1 MTNYKEILFKHLDG
15 IVLIPTIIG
24 LKKVGLLKS
33 ILNKITFSLNE
44 INNNN
49 DFNVGYLN
57 ISLRTLRNCNLL
69 EFQENKYYLDSRYK
83 ITNNLKQIINN
94 SDYLEP
100 TLYLLSFYLKSK
112 LTSKDI
118 DDYLKSIKILIKIAT
133 NGQSESNKFNIY
145 LEGVLLGPI
154 LAKYTFE
161 NKINIINSKVEFI
174 TNNDKLTNSFN
185 LLLESLNITKNN
197 KLTEKGLYF
206 INKASAYGVTVS
218 YLNTLNN
225 INKLLTSSPEYIWDR
240 KSDNTEIHVDRALNV
255 WGSGGAHKNYFK
267 KIDTII
273 TNIFNKPLNK
283 QPEGIIDIG
292 CGDGTF
298 LKHLYDLILN
308 NTIRGNNIN
317 KKPLYIVG
325 TDINEKA
332 RIATKNTLKDINHIV
347 LDGDISNPDA
357 LNKNLYEKH
366 NLKLNHLVNCRTF
379 LDHNRIYEKPSKY
392 FLKHNIHSNGTFTFR
407 GKLINSKDLIA
418 NFIEHLYKWKPYIN
432 KYGLIIIELHTIN
445 SEITKLN
452 SGKTLACSY
461 DATHG
466 YTDQYLIEYNVY
478 KKCFNEVGFKVTSK
492 NEYLYP
498 KENPTVSI
506 NYII

>member
-1 MTNYKEILFKHLDG
+1 MANYKEILFKHLDG

-33 ILNKITFSLNE
+33 ISNKITFSINE

-57 ISLRTLRNCNLL
+57 ISLRTLRNCDLL
-69 EFQENKYYLDSRYK
+69 KFKENKYYLDSRYK

-94 SDYLEP
+94 SIYLEP

-118 DDYLKSIKILIKIAT
+118 DDYLKSIKILIKIIT
-133 NGQSESNKFNIY
+133 NSQADSNKFNIY

-154 LAKYTFE
+154 LAKYTFKK
-161 NKINIINSKVEFI
+161 KINIVNNKVEII
-174 TNNDKLTNSFN
+174 TNNDKLTKSFD
-185 LLLESLNITKNN
+185 LLFELLNITKNN
-197 KLTEKGLYF
+197 KVTEKGLYF
-206 INKASAYGVTVS
+206 INRASAYGVTVS
-218 YLNTLNN
+218 YLNTLYN
-225 INKLLTSSPEYIWDR
+225 INKLLTSSPEYIWNR
-240 KSDNTEIHVDRALNV
+240 KSDNSEIHVDRALNV

-267 KIDTII
+267 KIDAII

-298 LKHLYDLILN
+298 LKHIYDLILN
-308 NTIRGNNIN
+308 NTIRGNHIS

-332 RIATKNTLKDINHIV
+332 RIATKDTLKNIDNIV

-357 LNKNLYEKH
+357 LNKILYKKH
-366 NLKLNHLVNCRTF
+366 NLKLNKLVNCRSF
-379 LDHNRIYEKPSKY
+379 LDHNRIYKKPSKY
-392 FLKHNIHSNGTFTFR
+392 FLKHNIHSNGTFASK
-407 GKLINSKDLIA
+407 GKLINSIDLIA

-432 KYGLIIIELHTIN
+432 KYGLIIIELHTVN

-478 KKCFNEVGFKVTSK
+478 KKCFNEVGFKITNK
-492 NEYLYP
+492 NEFLYP
-498 KENPTVSI
+498 IENPTISI